1 LLVVA
6 FLLSSSSAIMNTFL
20 GIHIEDL
27 GGSTALIGLAF
38 AISAASELPI
48 IALGGKLLTRFGPTR
63 LIALSLMVYTARF
76 VLLSVITEPVWI
88 LPVQALHGLSFGA
101 FLMASVTLAYRLA
114 GPTQAA
120 TAQALLAAM
129 SFGFGSITG
138 SLVGGALLDRIG
150 TEGLFRGAAVM
161 MMFTLAVLLI
171 GNRVIGLDRA
181 ANESAKPAPV

>member
-1 LLVVA
+1 
-6 FLLSSSSAIMNTFL
+6 MNTFL

-27 GGSTALIGLAF
+27 GGGTTLIGLAF
-38 AISAASELPI
+38 AVSAASELPI
-48 IALGGKLLTRFGPTR
+48 IALGGKLLSRFGPTR
-63 LIALSLMVYTARF
+63 LITLSLVVYTARF
-76 VLLSVITEPVWI
+76 ILLSVITEPVWI

-120 TAQALLAAM
+120 TARALLTAM
-129 SFGFGSITG
+129 SYGFGSITG
-138 SLVGGALLDRIG
+138 ALVGGALLDRIG

-161 MMFTLAVLLI
+161 MVFTMAVLLI

-181 ANESAKPAPV
+181 AGDASTRATA